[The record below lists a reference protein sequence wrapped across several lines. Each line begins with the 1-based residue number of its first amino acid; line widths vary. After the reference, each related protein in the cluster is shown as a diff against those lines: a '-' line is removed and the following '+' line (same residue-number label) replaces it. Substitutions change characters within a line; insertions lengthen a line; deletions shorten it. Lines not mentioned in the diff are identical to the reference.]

1 MSKEKT
7 PIESKAKEEA
17 DRIVD
22 MFDESAYDSVEMYGT
37 DSYKIGLH
45 AAIIYVEGII
55 KENKSILNLIKT
67 HAISSLRV
75 AHPIEWRLEE
85 LQEVLTILKE
95 NEQLNK

>member
-1 MSKEKT
+1 M
-7 PIESKAKEEA
+7 ESKARAEA
-17 DRIVD
+17 ERLVE
-22 MFDESAYDSVEMYGT
+22 MFDESAYDSVELYGT
-37 DSYKIGLH
+37 DSYKIGLD
-45 AAIIYVEGII
+45 AAIIHVEGII

-95 NEQLNK
+95 K